1 MSGINRVNM
10 SSDGDGAVGRPDY
23 TGAESHLQASDRL
36 EQVSMSLQASG
47 TSLIFHSFK
56 ALFVL
61 YNIALGNEHHREA
74 ILKRPNVL
82 AGMRHALVSDSVDIF
97 C

>member
-36 EQVSMSLQASG
+36 EQVSMSL
-47 TSLIFHSFK
+47 
-56 ALFVL
+56 
-61 YNIALGNEHHREA
+61 
-74 ILKRPNVL
+74 
-82 AGMRHALVSDSVDIF
+82 HAVAHP
-97 C
+97 